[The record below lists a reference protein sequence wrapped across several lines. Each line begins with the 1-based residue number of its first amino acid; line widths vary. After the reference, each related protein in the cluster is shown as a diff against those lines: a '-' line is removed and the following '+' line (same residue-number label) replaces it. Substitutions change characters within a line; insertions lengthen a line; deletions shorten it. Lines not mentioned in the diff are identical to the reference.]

1 MIQSRTQVGS
11 EADFFRAYPNI
22 SYDEYMFK
30 LSCARISLMIMD
42 FTREKSLSEEEAEKY
57 KRIAAPL
64 VSSLQ
69 LMEGLT
75 GKK

>member
-42 FTREKSLSEEEAEKY
+42 FTREKTLSEEEAKKY
-57 KRIAAPL
+57 R
-64 VSSLQ
+64 
-69 LMEGLT
+69 LMNAREVTPDELMNIFNIN
-75 GKK
+75 